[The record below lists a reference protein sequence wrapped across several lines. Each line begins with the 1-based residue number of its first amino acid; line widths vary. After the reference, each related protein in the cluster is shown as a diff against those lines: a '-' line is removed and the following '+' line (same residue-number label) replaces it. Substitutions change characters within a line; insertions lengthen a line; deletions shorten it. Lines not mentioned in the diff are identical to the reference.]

1 MHNRTPSM
9 AKALALKR
17 AFHVSDMLP
26 PARLW
31 CLHWQASGDAER
43 IALFGALVVSMHFRN
58 VYVIVQVDAMEPN
71 VWEFLRREDG
81 NYAVY
86 HNGKLLS
93 DSIPEELRKREF
105 CLRFG
110 FCGEEYEEIV
120 RQLQQFGKC
129 TLTL

>member
-1 MHNRTPSM
+1 
-9 AKALALKR
+9 
-17 AFHVSDMLP
+17 
-26 PARLW
+26 
-31 CLHWQASGDAER
+31 
-43 IALFGALVVSMHFRN
+43 
-58 VYVIVQVDAMEPN
+58 MEPN